1 MATAAAKTQAAVAR
15 PQPLSRTPGGVA
27 VCAGGLHDAAGC
39 PSSSVEGLF
48 RTPSPGSKRELPKPE
63 WSVHVPRRLQ
73 ELRGVLAR
81 AGEELAAQ
89 GVHEPTVADLARH
102 LDLSEDEVID
112 GLVACNG
119 YDSDSIDRPIATG
132 GGTDRRSP
140 ERPCRGPGRRRHAP
154 DPSRR

>member
-1 MATAAAKTQAAVAR
+1 MAPRDAR
-15 PQPLSRTPGGVA
+15 RRLSKVFFARLAPARRGN
-27 VCAGGLHDAAGC
+27 C
-39 PSSSVEGLF
+39 
-48 RTPSPGSKRELPKPE
+48 GSPE

-81 AGEELAAQ
+81 DREELAAH

-112 GLVACNG
+112 GLVACIG

-132 GGTDRRSP
+132 GGTDRRSGLVADLVGDDMTQTQIAD
-140 ERPCRGPGRRRHAP
+140 ELGPSHMHV
-154 DPSRR
+154 SRLLTRTYTTLRAGLLAEA